1 MPPPLPT
8 SLRLP
13 KQLKDFLW
21 RRAQDEHRNLS
32 QMIIHVL
39 EMYRQSFNT
48 HKTASGKL
56 KIQPPQEVSDD
67 QG

>member
-1 MPPPLPT
+1 MPNHPGLHFFEVSVATLPT

-39 EMYRQSFNT
+39 EMYRQSIAPSKN
-48 HKTASGKL
+48 KTEG
-56 KIQPPQEVSDD
+56 
-67 QG
+67 